1 MSHNERCVS
10 ARKPTREKGIAVA
23 EVEGPTGVA
32 SSRRAFVK
40 LNLLGAA
47 LLPIA
52 GLLVSENAQARQPR
66 TGEVFTPPPPVR
78 LDPDDPQAKSLSY
91 TAYSAKDGQ
100 DCSNCA
106 LYTGTEGDDIGPC
119 AIFSYRV
126 APGGGQLMVVAGGWC
141 RAWIERQPA

>member
-1 MSHNERCVS
+1 M
-10 ARKPTREKGIAVA
+10 A

-52 GLLVSENAQARQPR
+52 GLLVSENAQARN
-66 TGEVFTPPPPVR
+66 GEKKGYTPPPPVR

-91 TAYSAKDGQ
+91 TAYSARDGQ
-100 DCSNCA
+100 FCSNCA
-106 LYTGTEGDDIGPC
+106 LYTGTEGDEIGPC

-126 APGGGQLMVVAGGWC
+126 APGGGQLVVVAGGWC